1 MYLEGKIAI
10 VTGASKGIGK
20 AIAEKLA
27 EEGAHVYVA
36 DIDAKGAANAA
47 EEIRKSGHDADGVA
61 VDISKQESVDAMV
74 SHIVGKSG
82 KIDILVNNAG
92 VFGKNKPI
100 DQITME
106 EWDATLT
113 VNLRGTHMVSQAVV
127 KEMIAKK
134 GGKIVNLGS
143 MSAQTGGLK
152 AGVDYTA
159 SKGGIHALTKAYAR
173 YGARSGVTVNTVVP
187 GFILTDMTRSW
198 AENKDSGKDIPLGR
212 VGTVQDVANVVFF
225 LASPL
230 SDYVTGQV
238 VNVNGGIVLS
248 N

>member
-36 DIDAKGAANAA
+36 DIDAKGASNAA

-61 VDISKQESVDAMV
+61 VDISKKESVDAMV

-127 KEMIAKK
+127 KEMMARK

-198 AENKDSGKDIPLGR
+198 AEDKDSGKDIPLGR

>member
-1 MYLEGKIAI
+1 MYLEGKVAI
-10 VTGASKGIGK
+10 VTGAARGIGK

-27 EEGAHVYVA
+27 SEGAFVYLA
-36 DIDAKGAANAA
+36 DVNVNGVRENANVIQASGWKA
-47 EEIRKSGHDADGVA
+47 EGLA
-61 VDISKQESVDAMV
+61 VDITKSESIIAMV
-74 SHIVGKSG
+74 DHVIEASG

-92 VFGKNKPI
+92 IFGKNKPI
-100 DQITME
+100 DQISIE
-106 EWDATLT
+106 EWDTVIA
-113 VNLRGTHMVSQAVV
+113 VNLRGTHMCSQAVV
-127 KEMIAKK
+127 KKMTERRY
-134 GGKIVNLGS
+134 GKIVNIGS

-159 SKGGIHALTKAYAR
+159 SKGGIMALTKAYAR
-173 YGARSGVTVNTVVP
+173 YGARLGITANTVVP

-198 AENKDSGKDIPLGR
+198 AEKDGAGNDIPMGR
-212 VGTVQDVANVVFF
+212 IGTVQDVANVVFF

-238 VNVNGGIVLS
+238 VNVNGGMVMS

>member
-1 MYLEGKIAI
+1 MYLEGKVAI

-27 EEGAHVYVA
+27 SEGAFVYLA
-36 DIDAKGAANAA
+36 DIDVSGVQENAREIQASGQRA
-47 EEIRKSGHDADGVA
+47 EGLA
-61 VDISKQESVDAMV
+61 VDITKSESLKAMV
-74 SHIVGKSG
+74 EYVIGKSG

-100 DQITME
+100 DQISVE
-106 EWDATLT
+106 EWDAVIA
-113 VNLRGTHMVSQAVV
+113 VNLRGTHLCSQAVV
-127 KEMIAKK
+127 KEMVARKS
-134 GGKIVNLGS
+134 GKIVNIGS

-159 SKGGIHALTKAYAR
+159 SKGGILALTKAYAR
-173 YGARSGVTVNTVVP
+173 YGARLGVTANTVVP

-198 AENKDSGKDIPLGR
+198 AEKDDAGKDVPMGR
-212 VGTVQDVANVVFF
+212 IGTVQDVANVVFF

-238 VNVNGGIVLS
+238 VNVNGGIVMS

>member
-27 EEGAHVYVA
+27 DEGAHVYVA
-36 DIDAKGAANAA
+36 DIDAKGASKAA
-47 EEIRKSGHDADGVA
+47 EEIRKSGHGADGVA
-61 VDISKQESVDAMV
+61 VDIAKKESVDAMV
-74 SHIVGKSG
+74 SHIIGKSG

-127 KEMIAKK
+127 KEMVARKN
-134 GGKIVNLGS
+134 GKIVNLGS

-198 AENKDSGKDIPLGR
+198 AEGKDSGSDIPLGR

>member
-1 MYLEGKIAI
+1 MYLEGRIAI

-20 AIAEKLA
+20 AIAEKLS
-27 EEGAHVYVA
+27 EEGALVYVA
-36 DIDAKGAANAA
+36 DIDAKGASGAA
-47 EEIRKSGHDADGVA
+47 EEIRKSGRGAEGIA
-61 VDISKQESVDAMV
+61 VDIARKESVDAMV
-74 SHIVGKSG
+74 SHVIARSG

-113 VNLRGTHMVSQAVV
+113 VNLRGTHIVSQAVV
-127 KEMIAKK
+127 REMMARKS
-134 GGKIVNLGS
+134 GKIVNLGS

-198 AENKDSGKDIPLGR
+198 AEDKDSGKDIPLGR
-212 VGTVQDVANVVFF
+212 VGTVRDVANVVFF